1 MDCKILLPSEVFLH
15 RKVDKVLA
23 EGANGSFCLL
33 PRHMDFVS
41 SLVPGLL
48 SITEEGKTPEYFAV
62 DQGLLVKKGDEVL
75 VSTRNVVRIP
85 SLGHLKAVVQEQFKA
100 LDDKEKAART
110 AAARL
115 EASIV
120 RRFMELKKYG

>member
-1 MDCKILLPSEVFLH
+1 MECKILLPSEVFLH
-15 RKVDKVLA
+15 QKVDKVVA
-23 EGANGSFCLL
+23 EGTNGSFCLL
-33 PRHMDFVS
+33 PRHVDFVS
-41 SLVPGLL
+41 ALVPGLL
-48 SITEEGKTPEYFAV
+48 SITSVGKPPEYFAV

-85 SLGHLKAVVQEQFKA
+85 SLGHLRSVVQEQFKV

-120 RRFMELKKYG
+120 RRFMELKKDG

>member
-15 RKVDKVLA
+15 KQVDKIVA

-33 PRHMDFVS
+33 PRHVDFVS
-41 SLVPGLL
+41 TIVPGLL
-48 SITEEGKTPEYFAV
+48 SLSAGAHAPEYFAV
-62 DQGLLVKKGDEVL
+62 DQGVLVKKADEVL
-75 VSTRNVVRIP
+75 IATRNVVPIP
-85 SLGHLKAVVQEQFKA
+85 SLGHLKSVIQEQFRV

>member
-15 RKVDKVLA
+15 RQADKVVA
-23 EGANGSFCLL
+23 EGTNGSFCLL
-33 PRHMDFVS
+33 PRHIDFVS
-41 SLVPGLL
+41 ALVPGLL
-48 SITEEGKTPEYFAV
+48 SLSAQDEQPEYFAV
-62 DQGLLVKKGDEVL
+62 DQGILVKKGDEVL
-75 VSTRNVVRIP
+75 IATRNAIKIP
-85 SLGHLKAVVQEQFKA
+85 SLGHLKSVVQERFRN

-120 RRFMELKKYG
+120 RRFMELKRYG

>member
-1 MDCKILLPSEVFLH
+1 MDCKILLPSEIFLH
-15 RKVDKVLA
+15 KQVDKIVA

-33 PRHMDFVS
+33 PKHVDFVS
-41 SLVPGLL
+41 ALVPGLL
-48 SITEEGKTPEYFAV
+48 RLTTGSEVHEYFAV
-62 DQGLLVKKGDEVL
+62 DQGILVKKGDEVL
-75 VSTRNVVRIP
+75 ISTRNVVPIP
-85 SLGHLKAVVQEQFKA
+85 SLGHLRSVIQEQFRV

-120 RRFMELKKYG
+120 RRFMELRRYG